1 MAFRQPTYHAPQR
14 IYTPPDLTQV
24 QAQPVAQPTT
34 QPQHLADSQEWILF
48 SPAAEST
55 TDRTYTTSTARTRT
69 AGRSRISDFGSL
81 DTAARSYGY
90 DDDDAVAEEAL
101 EEEEDGELDS
111 LDSHLHEF
119 REPSLYRQSAEASGT
134 VLPTHDG
141 LGSFRLDQIGM
152 GEEVQEH
159 LYAFERFNPRRV
171 KRRRE
176 SVEMGMLE
184 LESERAAEA
193 ERTRRIETW
202 RMEQSRVLVEE
213 IQRETRRR
221 KQSMSTQRESFL
233 VDREQE
239 DVATLSNVDIGT
251 EQDEVPGDE
260 NESFWNRITRRV
272 IRDLMRI
279 DDDLLSI
286 IFGEALPEDDL
297 STTPPAD
304 AARSVIVTN
313 RYDQS
318 SWEFRLLERIARELG
333 ILASQISDH
342 PGAFSTY
349 LHSQQTPLPYA
360 GLPVIPECRPGR
372 SGCPDLCQR
381 TPERGTGVR
390 FMVEIAGLDVD
401 VACSVVLD
409 RVVQRIGHRAAPGP
423 LPGQSRRGPV
433 GPVAPV
439 GPVGPAGP
447 LAPAGP
453 VAPAG
458 PIASN
463 RSTAAPAGP
472 AGPVARFVPGT
483 PERWTS
489 VRFMVEIAGLD
500 VDVACSV
507 VLDRIV
513 QRRRSSCRSRSLP
526 GQSLRTSGSGRAH
539 GSGRSCR
546 ATGSSGCLFA
556 SRTDF
561 SRSTRRASRP
571 GRSGC
576 PDLCQRTPERGSGV
590 RLIVKIAGLDVM
602 QLVPLYSTASFSA

>member
-14 IYTPPDLTQV
+14 IYTTPDDIQAQA
-24 QAQPVAQPTT
+24 QAQPAVQPAT

-90 DDDDAVAEEAL
+90 DEDVEEVVE

-119 REPSLYRQSAEASGT
+119 REPSLYRQSGEASGT

-141 LGSFRLDQIGM
+141 LGSFRLDQM

-176 SVEMGMLE
+176 SVELGMLE

-202 RMEQSRVLVEE
+202 RMEQSRLLVDE

-221 KQSMSTQRESFL
+221 KQSMSTERKSFL
-233 VDREQE
+233 E
-239 DVATLSNVDIGT
+239 DH
-251 EQDEVPGDE
+251 EVLRDE

-272 IRDLMRI
+272 IRDLMGV

-286 IFGEALPEDDL
+286 IFGEALPEDDDL
-297 STTPPAD
+297 STTPPAE
-304 AARSVIVTN
+304 AARSIIATN

-333 ILASQISDH
+333 ILVNQISDH

-360 GLPVIPECRPGR
+360 GLPVIPETARDVPITTNLEDSTLTSGPQFLPTLPTTQPVSIPIPTPTTSLASPLPLEDPDSTPRPSNPLPQPLTREEWERDLDLKMVFRYLR
-372 SGCPDLCQR
+372 SRFVSKFRSSPSPTNLDFSA
-381 TPERGTGVR
+381 GTGGTSHL
-390 FMVEIAGLDVD
+390 ATASTADT
-401 VACSVVLD
+401 AA
-409 RVVQRIGHRAAPGP
+409 RAARVRQHHP
-423 LPGQSRRGPV
+423 LVTRQKS
-433 GPVAPV
+433 
-439 GPVGPAGP
+439 
-447 LAPAGP
+447 
-453 VAPAG
+453 
-458 PIASN
+458 I
-463 RSTAAPAGP
+463 T
-472 AGPVARFVPGT
+472 
-483 PERWTS
+483 ER
-489 VRFMVEIAGLD
+489 D
-500 VDVACSV
+500 
-507 VLDRIV
+507 
-513 QRRRSSCRSRSLP
+513 RRRSIERRTWKTSIPTGGLGIVGAGMIAGHVRRGSSSCASERLSAKGKRSGSSKHYWDFG
-526 GQSLRTSGSGRAH
+526 GQSVGSGSLVAGVGGM
-539 GSGRSCR
+539 GSWG
-546 ATGSSGCLFA
+546 
-556 SRTDF
+556 
-561 SRSTRRASRP
+561 
-571 GRSGC
+571 
-576 PDLCQRTPERGSGV
+576 EV
-590 RLIVKIAGLDVM
+590 
-602 QLVPLYSTASFSA
+602 